1 MGDEFVPSSSYSGSK
16 EGYVFKTG
24 VHGLGYYKDVEEV
37 IQSTSTRNF
46 IYEFPVIS
54 SPYNAATAIATP
66 PVTQPGPAVKYYDR
80 SIVFPNQ
87 GNIGKT
93 TPNVSIFPF
102 FNGSFTRFERNY
114 LDPPIGFMPNWLMDT
129 CGFKIVMG
137 GVIGYVMGTGLGL
150 FMSGMSNDVSPIQIL
165 HGKEVP
171 QAPLREQMRSGY
183 RSVLSKSLSWGRNF
197 GVISC
202 LFGGIECVIQK
213 YRAKHDSWNPVLSG
227 CTVAIAMGYKAGP
240 AHSLTHSLT
249 HQRLVYLA
257 QDSRDLAS

>member
-1 MGDEFVPSSSYSGSK
+1 MRDEFVPSSSYSGSK

-37 IQSTSTRNF
+37 TQSTSTRNF

-102 FNGSFTRFERNY
+102 FNC
-114 LDPPIGFMPNWLMDT
+114 I
-129 CGFKIVMG
+129 I
-137 GVIGYVMGTGLGL
+137 
-150 FMSGMSNDVSPIQIL
+150 
-165 HGKEVP
+165 
-171 QAPLREQMRSGY
+171 
-183 RSVLSKSLSWGRNF
+183 
-197 GVISC
+197 
-202 LFGGIECVIQK
+202 
-213 YRAKHDSWNPVLSG
+213 
-227 CTVAIAMGYKAGP
+227 
-240 AHSLTHSLT
+240 
-249 HQRLVYLA
+249 
-257 QDSRDLAS
+257 